1 MGNILIPLDGG
12 LVDIGAATSMGAET
26 LKDCLNYERGIE
38 SGYTR
43 VDGFS
48 RWDGRFNWAALNQG
62 LSFVS
67 EVDANAFG
75 FTVGDTYQ
83 VEYTDRTTNE
93 YAYADV
99 IVVEESTGVYDPDGG
114 GVGIPTYRHYAT
126 GIFTTLP
133 TNLSSAGDIGS
144 ISGALVVEIGLFP
157 PYFRSSDAL
166 YSAYRNLV
174 TSLPMSPVG
183 KIAGAH
189 FFRNRLYVI
198 GDYAA
203 ISLTSVDSLGLK
215 EGAQIT
221 NTSNSNAV
229 IGTLVG
235 YLDVTG
241 DVAAGKATATIMV
254 RDYTGEIPDPGDTLR
269 CQSVTTNSGD
279 FALFSA
285 FVQSPRAGLFYA
297 DYNGAGGWNEVD
309 AGRRMAYRTDSDCG
323 TGGFTAYTR
332 DGFSSDVV
340 ALDAMDSGAMTPE
353 TIRTGEA
360 AGWVSSSDGVSEAMA
375 ADLEN
380 TGDDTAFKG
389 LGSTAGLFSGPMTV
403 RFGTTAADT
412 IPAGAIITGLE
423 VIVSR
428 ANSASSGAIYDQEV
442 TLVGL
447 STPVQ
452 NKANLNT
459 AWPNNS
465 VYGAD
470 VTYGGPLDLWGTNGL
485 STELVRSADFGVRFS
500 CRVLSSSPS
509 VIAHVDK
516 INVKIYYRLQ
526 TQQIYVVKY
535 TAPSTYTDIDNF
547 RVVHHTVQQG
557 AFADQN
563 AEGTI
568 VISGLDTVYART
580 NDFEAGYQLRTAA
593 GSGGDLVAK
602 IAALDE
608 PLTLPSSD
616 VLAANETRWTF
627 ETCDPFAVDDASIA
641 IMCSG
646 VEQGYGFDGDFLLPI
661 ATGLK
666 PEEELPRHAAYF
678 QDQLFLGYRIGTV
691 IASDIGNV
699 LAFTGG
705 AAGAAEIG
713 VSDRVTGLL
722 ALKGTALAVFTER
735 TIQAIYA
742 NGGVQE
748 KKLIT
753 GDSGAIE
760 YTVVNMGIPVFADF
774 RGFGTISAVQEYGD
788 FQRGKLTG
796 KATRLMLSRL
806 QYETRNQTVDK
817 RPIVGFAIRNKSQY
831 RVACRDGYVLTMTL
845 AGDELNPQIT
855 KQRLFISGSNT
866 DANAVQML
874 AVASGVTTE
883 GRDVSFFT
891 VNNQSTMHPYVY
903 QIDAGRSFDSG
914 AIVAYLVLNPAFG
927 GTLST
932 VKRWDR
938 VNVFGKAFGSASLSL
953 SYASTFNTPSTSNA
967 RAFTL
972 GSASN
977 TVNLDPDPYDVTVD
991 IGLEGKGISLRI
1003 DSSSSTELPH
1013 TLQMLDVVYS
1023 STNEVKR

>member
-1 MGNILIPLDGG
+1 MGNALIPLDGG

-43 VDGFS
+43 CDGFS
-48 RWDGRFNWAALNQG
+48 RWDGRYNYSQSSQMVYAQTVADGSSSSWAVSQAVVLTYTAVDGETRTVNG
-62 LSFVS
+62 AILS
-67 EVDANAFG
+67 VDDS
-75 FTVGDTYQ
+75 GDPIDGYFHY
-83 VEYTDRTTNE
+83 VNIVLTDFP
-93 YAYADV
+93 
-99 IVVEESTGVYDPDGG
+99 ESFPSNPGQDTGWLQD
-114 GVGIPTYRHYAT
+114 
-126 GIFTTLP
+126 
-133 TNLSSAGDIGS
+133 
-144 ISGALVVEIGLFP
+144 ISGYGHNGIDIAGIISAQSTDTI
-157 PYFRSSDAL
+157 YRSSV
-166 YSAYRNLV
+166 SA
-174 TSLPMSPVG
+174 LPMSTVG
-183 KIAGAH
+183 KIAGLH
-189 FFRNRLYVI
+189 YFRNRLYAI
-198 GDYAA
+198 ADYAA
-203 ISLTSVDSLGLK
+203 ISLTNVDSLGLE
-215 EGAQIT
+215 EGASIT

-235 YLDVTG
+235 YIDVTG
-241 DVAAGKATATIMV
+241 DVNAGTATATIIV
-254 RDYTGEIPDPGDTLR
+254 RDYTGEIPAASDTIR
-269 CQSVTTNSGD
+269 CQSVSTNSGD
-279 FALFSA
+279 FGEFSA

-297 DYNGAGGWNEVD
+297 DYNGAGGWNEVG
-309 AGRRMAYRTDSDCG
+309 AGRRMQYRTDGDCG
-323 TGGFTAYTR
+323 TGGFTPYTR
-332 DGFSSDVV
+332 DGFSDDLV
-340 ALDAMDSGAMTPE
+340 ALAESNSGVVDPSE
-353 TIRTGEA
+353 IRAGEA
-360 AGWVSSSDGVSEAMA
+360 AGWWSSVDGVSTPTAAELSTGNAETANKAMG
-375 ADLEN
+375 N
-380 TGDDTAFKG
+380 TNGQ
-389 LGSTAGLFSGPMTV
+389 FSGPMTI
-403 RFGTTAADT
+403 RFGTEVAAAV
-412 IPAGAIITGLE
+412 PASAVITGLE
-423 VIVSR
+423 VTINR
-428 ANSASSGAIYDQEV
+428 RNSASSGGIYDHEV

-447 STPVQ
+447 STPVS
-452 NKANLNT
+452 NKAKLGT
-459 AWPNNS
+459 AWPNS
-465 VYGAD
+465 PSALADAVYG
-470 VTYGGPLDLWGTNGL
+470 GSLDLWGTNGL
-485 STELVRSADFGVRFS
+485 STELVRADDFGVRIAAK
-500 CRVLSSSPS
+500 VLSPS
-509 VIAHVDK
+509 TAVIAQIDTVTIK
-516 INVKIYYRLQ
+516 VYYRLQ

-535 TAPSTYTDIDNF
+535 TAPSTYDDIDNF

-557 AFADQN
+557 TFAGQD

-580 NDFEAGYQLRTAA
+580 NDFESGYQLRTAA
-593 GSGGDLVAK
+593 GSGGSLIAK

-616 VLAANETRWTF
+616 VLATGETRWTF

-641 IMCSG
+641 VMCSG
-646 VEQGYGFDGDFLLPI
+646 VENAYGFDGDYLLPI

-666 PEEELPRHAAYF
+666 PQEELPRHAAYF

-691 IASDIGNV
+691 IASDISNI

-705 AAGAAEIG
+705 AAGATEIG

-817 RPIVGFAIRNKSQY
+817 RPIVGFAIRNKGQY
-831 RVACRDGYVLTMTL
+831 RVACRDGFVLTMTL
-845 AGDELNPQIT
+845 AGDQMNPQIT

-891 VNNQSTMHPYVY
+891 VNNQSAMYPYVY
-903 QIDAGRSFDSG
+903 QIDAGRSYDSG
-914 AIVAYLVLNPAFG
+914 AIVAYIVLNPAFG

-932 VKRWDR
+932 IKRWDR
-938 VNVFGKAFGSASLSL
+938 MNVFGKAFGAASLSL
-953 SYASTFNTPSTSNA
+953 SCASTFNTPSTSNA
-967 RAFTL
+967 RTFTL

-977 TVNLDPDPYDVTVD
+977 TAGLDPEPYDVTVD
-991 IGLEGKGISLRI
+991 IGLDGKGISLRF
-1003 DSSSSTELPH
+1003 DSSSASELPH